1 MKYESKKQFF
11 AFNVYKNEVR
21 KLSSLSLFNEAE
33 EEDANQKRKKFSL
46 RRGIT
51 DDQVARKVIQNLGSS
66 IEQEPNPKQSFDKM
80 VEEIRI

>member
-33 EEDANQKRKKFSL
+33 EEDANQKRKKF